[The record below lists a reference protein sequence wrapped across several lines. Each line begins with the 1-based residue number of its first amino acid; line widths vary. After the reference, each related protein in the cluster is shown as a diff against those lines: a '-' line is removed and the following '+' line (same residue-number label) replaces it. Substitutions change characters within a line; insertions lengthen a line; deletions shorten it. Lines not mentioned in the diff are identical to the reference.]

1 MIFFTICSR
10 NFFAYTQVL
19 QESISAYH
27 ANAPFYAFL
36 CDQAGDFDVATFNFS
51 VIELAELG
59 VPALHTMKEKYNI
72 VELNTSIKP
81 FAFLYLFDLH
91 PGEAVIY
98 LDPDILVVSRFEE
111 LIESFDRG
119 AHCILTPHLTEPA
132 EFAPVNEQIFLLYG
146 IYNLGF
152 CALKD
157 TSYVQRIVAWWGR
170 RMEDKCIIDLERGL
184 FVDQKWADL
193 LPAFIDRTEVL
204 RHPGYNVA
212 YWNLSQRRV
221 LKGAEGWRVNGQP
234 LRFFHFSG
242 SNMDDEER
250 FTRDWP
256 QINVHN
262 TFDAADLLRGY
273 RAALLARGHAYFQT
287 IPYAYRWGGVR
298 NINEHT
304 PEPLM
309 NSSKNE
315 NKIPYLPLLR
325 SHSREDFQA
334 ARELNHSTIE
344 KRQQVEVESIVSN
357 QPFKLPGYCSLCR
370 APSYFEVGQM
380 YSSKTLPNGLVI
392 PDWREQLNC
401 LSCGMINRVRAAL
414 HILEQ
419 EYSPSE
425 GSSIY
430 LTEYSTN
437 NYRYLASKYENVVGS
452 EYLSS
457 KDISGEAI
465 NGIRHEDVQALSF
478 PDHSFDYILCFDVL
492 QHVPDAQRALSEFC
506 RCLVPG
512 GMLLLTV
519 PFSYTNYDDIVCAVP
534 KQAGTN
540 VHQLE
545 PEYDGNFVNL
555 EAGSFWLRYFGWSVL
570 DRLIRTGFDD
580 VAVLSYWSKPLM
592 FLGDP
597 QMVIAAKRSEGNG

>member
-1 MIFFTICSR
+1 
-10 NFFAYTQVL
+10 
-19 QESISAYH
+19 
-27 ANAPFYAFL
+27 
-36 CDQAGDFDVATFNFS
+36 
-51 VIELAELG
+51 
-59 VPALHTMKEKYNI
+59 
-72 VELNTSIKP
+72 
-81 FAFLYLFDLH
+81 
-91 PGEAVIY
+91 
-98 LDPDILVVSRFEE
+98 
-111 LIESFDRG
+111 
-119 AHCILTPHLTEPA
+119 
-132 EFAPVNEQIFLLYG
+132 
-146 IYNLGF
+146 
-152 CALKD
+152 
-157 TSYVQRIVAWWGR
+157 
-170 RMEDKCIIDLERGL
+170 MEDKCNIDLATGL

-204 RHPGYNVA
+204 RHSGYNVA

-242 SNMDDEER
+242 SNIDDEEG

-262 TFDAADLLRGY
+262 TFDAANLLRGY

-287 IPYAYRWGGVR
+287 IRYAYRWGGIR

-304 PEPLM
+304 PEPVT
-309 NSSKNE
+309 NSSKSE

-344 KRQQVEVESIVSN
+344 KRQQVEVESIVGN

-380 YSSKTLPNGLVI
+380 DSSKALPNGQVI
-392 PDWREQLNC
+392 PDWREHLNC
-401 LSCGMINRVRAAL
+401 LSCGIINRVRAAL

-430 LTEYSTN
+430 ITEYATN
-437 NYRYLASKYENVVGS
+437 NYRYLASKYKNVVGS

-457 KDISGEAI
+457 KSISVEAI
-465 NGIRHEDVQALSF
+465 NGIGHDDVQTLSF

-492 QHVPDAQRALSEFC
+492 QRAPDAQRALSEFC

-519 PFSYTNYDDIVCAVP
+519 PFSYTNYDDMVCTVP
-534 KQAGTN
+534 KQDGTMA
-540 VHQLE
+540 HRLE
-545 PEYDGNFVNL
+545 PEYEGNFVNL
-555 EAGSFWLRYFGWSVL
+555 EAGSFCLRHFGWSLL
-570 DRLIRTGFDD
+570 DRLLRTGFED